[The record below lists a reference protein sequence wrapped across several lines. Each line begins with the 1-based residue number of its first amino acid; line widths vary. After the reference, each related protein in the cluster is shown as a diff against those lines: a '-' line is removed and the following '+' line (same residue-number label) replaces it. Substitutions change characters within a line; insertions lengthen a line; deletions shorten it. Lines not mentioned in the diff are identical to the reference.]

1 MPMSSRL
8 DEIKARAAAATGG
21 PWKWDNRR
29 IPTLNGMAGSRD
41 VYRYETEV
49 IEADHNGECGCRS
62 ACQLDLTVGP
72 ADAEFIAHARTDVP
86 VLVAAVEA
94 VLKLHKPRVNPTGFF
109 DPLCDYCTGEYE
121 NGWPCDTV
129 RAIQS
134 ALGEAE

>member
-1 MPMSSRL
+1 MSSRL
-8 DEIKARAAAATGG
+8 DEIKDRAAAATCR
-21 PWKWDNRR
+21 PWKWVNRR
-29 IPTLNGMAGSRD
+29 VPTLNGMAGSRD

-94 VLKLHKPRVNPTGFF
+94 AMYAPREVGH
-109 DPLCDYCTGEYE
+109 DLYMVSLDYQ
-121 NGWPCDTV
+121 NGYNTALDRV
-129 RAIQS
+129 SAAIRT
-134 ALGEAE
+134 ALGEEQ